1 MSEADNA
8 VLWRRVNGIPD
19 FETPEQARIRRER
32 WAAQDA
38 EADAIIAA
46 RRPGLSYEA
55 ERLAAEDAARDER
68 EMHDGKPHGRWL

>member
-19 FETPEQARIRRER
+19 FETPEQARILRER

-38 EADAIIAA
+38 
-46 RRPGLSYEA
+46 
-55 ERLAAEDAARDER
+55 AAEDAARDER